1 MSGPRRIA
9 HLDMD
14 AFFASVELL
23 RYPQLRGEPVVV
35 GGRRVPA
42 PQQAGDGQWRY
53 GRLGDYAGRG
63 VVTTST
69 YEARKLGVF
78 SGMGLMQSAR
88 LAPQA
93 ILLPA
98 DFEAY
103 RHYSRLF
110 KEAVVQIAPVME
122 DRGIDEIYLDLTQ
135 IDEDA
140 RTLGQRIKN
149 AVREATGLSCS
160 VGISPNKLLSKIC
173 SDLEKPDGLTI
184 LSMVDVPGR
193 IWPLPAGKINGIG
206 PKATERLRQLGVHTI
221 GDLAEQSLPALQQHF
236 GHQIGH
242 WMHQV
247 ARGIDDR
254 AVVTTRDPKSLS
266 RETTFETN
274 LHVRHD
280 RAALTQIVDDLCQ
293 RVSDDLQRKNLRGK
307 TVGIKVKFADF
318 TQVTRDT
325 TLPAHVARPGDIR
338 RAVSECL
345 KRVVFHDRIRLLGV
359 RASTLA
365 TAGADTPEPRQLGF
379 WSQTDSNA

>member
-1 MSGPRRIA
+1 
-9 HLDMD
+9 
-14 AFFASVELL
+14 
-23 RYPQLRGEPVVV
+23 
-35 GGRRVPA
+35 
-42 PQQAGDGQWRY
+42 
-53 GRLGDYAGRG
+53 
-63 VVTTST
+63 
-69 YEARKLGVF
+69 
-78 SGMGLMQSAR
+78 
-88 LAPQA
+88 
-93 ILLPA
+93 
-98 DFEAY
+98 
-103 RHYSRLF
+103 
-110 KEAVVQIAPVME
+110 
-122 DRGIDEIYLDLTQ
+122 
-135 IDEDA
+135 
-140 RTLGQRIKN
+140 
-149 AVREATGLSCS
+149 
-160 VGISPNKLLSKIC
+160 
-173 SDLEKPDGLTI
+173 
-184 LSMVDVPGR
+184 
-193 IWPLPAGKINGIG
+193 
-206 PKATERLRQLGVHTI
+206 
-221 GDLAEQSLPALQQHF
+221 
-236 GHQIGH
+236 
-242 WMHQV
+242 MHQV

-325 TLPAHVARPGDIR
+325 TLPAHVAQPGDIR